1 VGVAHRSGSRVAHR
15 YCEASAGS
23 GARLFGTIAAMS
35 EPTRSTPAVPYLP
48 AAEIRARFVEF
59 FAERGH
65 TVVPSASLVPAGD
78 QTLLFTNSGMVQFK
92 DALTGVEKRDYV
104 RAVDYQRCLRVAGKH
119 NDFEEVGRTP
129 RHHTLFEML
138 GNWSFGDYFKRE
150 AIHWAWEFL
159 TKDLRIP
166 GERLAATVYSTD
178 DFAHDVWKNEIGLPP
193 ERLVRW
199 GDFPAGDEAN
209 WWRMGDVGPSG
220 PCSELHYDR
229 GAHLSEGP
237 ECVPDH
243 SEHCPR
249 WLEIWNLVF
258 MEFEL
263 HPDRSLTPLP
273 APGVDTGM
281 GLERVASVVQGVTS
295 NYDTDLFA
303 PLHAR
308 MRELLGSDPDAFEAQ
323 RFSYQVI
330 ADHSRAVTFLAAD
343 GVQPANEGR
352 GYVMRRIVR
361 RAIRHGRLLGRRE
374 PFLGEMAK
382 VVIDTM
388 GEAYPNLAER
398 RDEILAVI
406 EREDKQFN
414 RTLEAGVGMLEDALG
429 SLTSEPRVVGRS
441 AEHLPADAPVLEG
454 DIAFRLHDTYGFPI
468 DLTVEL
474 AAEYGVRTDLAGFQD
489 ALAEQRERS
498 RASTKAGLTEANLA
512 TARYGDILSRTA
524 PTEFLGYETTAAEG
538 RVVAIL
544 RDGMEYETLEAV
556 PEVEL
561 RAGAA
566 ARAEI
571 VLDRTPF
578 YAESGGQVADAGLL
592 RAADGSVL
600 FDVDDVQRVAGTQ
613 TAGLTV
619 HRGVLHGRVAIGDVL
634 RGEVDEERRAHTMR
648 NHTGT
653 HLLHRALRNVV
664 GERARQAGSL
674 VHPDYLRF
682 DFPFD
687 RSLTE
692 EEKAAIEAEVRR
704 AVRDDRPVA
713 VEWMTMAEAQAAGA
727 DAFFDEKYGERV
739 RTIRVE
745 GFSHELC
752 GGTHCRA
759 SGQIG
764 NFIITSEKSIGSGM
778 RRIEAVTG
786 AGADRLMVER
796 FALLDRAVAAVSA
809 RSAEAVEE
817 RIAAL
822 QDELRETKRRLKAGA
837 AAGGRPKP
845 GDIVA
850 RAEDLGGGILFAGA
864 ALDLE
869 SIDALKGFAKDMRG
883 SFPSGVIAVG
893 LDADEPQLFVTVSD
907 DLVARGIAAGPLV
920 QQAVQRIDGRG
931 GGRPEMAQGK
941 GTLREGL
948 GDAIAAVRA
957 AVADRAAPA

>member
-1 VGVAHRSGSRVAHR
+1 
-15 YCEASAGS
+15 
-23 GARLFGTIAAMS
+23 M
-35 EPTRSTPAVPYLP
+35 PTPTTPDAPIPYLTG
-48 AAEIRARFVEF
+48 AEIRSRFIEF

-65 TVVPSASLVPAGD
+65 TVVPSASLVPGGD

-150 AIHWAWEFL
+150 AIHWAWQFL
-159 TKDLRIP
+159 TVDLRIP
-166 GERLAATVYSTD
+166 GDRLAATVYSTD
-178 DFAHDVWKNEIGLPP
+178 DVAHAVWKDEIGLPP

-199 GDFPAGDEAN
+199 GDFPAGDEKN
-209 WWRMGDVGPSG
+209 WWRMADVGPCG

-249 WLEIWNLVF
+249 WLEVWNLVF

-281 GLERVASVVQGVTS
+281 GLERIASVVQGVTS

-303 PLHAR
+303 PIHAR
-308 MRELLGSDPDAFEAQ
+308 MRELLGHDPEGFEAE

-330 ADHSRAVTFLAAD
+330 ADHTRAVTFLVAD
-343 GVQPANEGR
+343 GVLPSNEGR
-352 GYVMRRIVR
+352 GYVLRRIMR
-361 RAIRHGRLLGRRE
+361 RAIRHGRLLGRTE
-374 PFLGEMAK
+374 PFLGEAAK

-388 GEAYPNLAER
+388 SAAFPHLADR
-398 RDEILAVI
+398 RDEIMGVI
-406 EREDKQFN
+406 EREERQFN
-414 RTLEAGVGMLEDALG
+414 RTLEAGVGHLEEALIP
-429 SLTSEPRVVGRS
+429 LTSAERTVGRL
-441 AEHLPADAPVLEG
+441 AETLPADAPVLPG
-454 DIAFRLHDTYGFPI
+454 AVAFRLHDTYGFPI
-468 DLTVEL
+468 DLTLEL

-498 RASTKAGLTEANLA
+498 RSNTKSGLAEAALAAS
-512 TARYGDILSRTA
+512 RYAEILGRSG
-524 PTEFLGYETTAAEG
+524 PTEFLGYEATAAGG
-538 RVVAIL
+538 RVVTIL
-544 RDGMEYETLEAV
+544 RDGVEYESLEAV
-556 PEVEL
+556 DEVEL
-561 RAGAA
+561 RVDAGAH
-566 ARAEI
+566 AEI

-578 YAESGGQVADAGLL
+578 YAESGGQVADTGVI
-592 RAADGSVL
+592 RAADGTVL
-600 FDVDDVQRVAGTQ
+600 FEVEDVQRVAGTQ

-619 HRGVLHGRVAIGDVL
+619 HRGML
-634 RGEVDEERRAHTMR
+634 RGRISLGDTLRPDVDADRRAHTMR

-687 RSLTE
+687 RGLSGD
-692 EEKAAIEAEVRR
+692 EKLAIEREVRR
-704 AVRDDRPVA
+704 VVREDRPVN
-713 VEWMTMAEAQAAGA
+713 VEWMTMAEAQGAGA

-759 SGQIG
+759 SGQVG
-764 NFIITSEKSIGSGM
+764 NFVITGERSIGSGV
-778 RRIEAVTG
+778 RRIEALTG
-786 AGADRLMVER
+786 AAADRLMEER
-796 FALLDRAVAAVSA
+796 FALLERAATAIDA
-809 RSAEAVEE
+809 RSPEALEE
-817 RIAAL
+817 RIASL
-822 QDELRETKRRLKAGA
+822 QDDLRDSKRRLRAGA
-837 AAGGRPKP
+837 VAGGGPKPSDLAAKAEQIAAG
-845 GDIVA
+845 VA
-850 RAEDLGGGILFAGA
+850 FVGA

-869 SIDALKGFAKDMRG
+869 SIDALKRFAKEVRG
-883 SFPSGVIAVG
+883 ALPSGVIALG
-893 LDADEPQLFVTVSD
+893 LDADEPQLFVTVSE
-907 DLVARGIAAGPLV
+907 DLVARGIVAGPLV
-920 QQAVQRIDGRG
+920 QGAVTSIDGRG

-941 GTLREGL
+941 GSRREGL
-948 GDAIAAVRA
+948 LAAIAAVRA
-957 AVADRAAPA
+957 AAARIAGS